1 MNRHKAREIAL
12 QMIFQM
18 DVGKNSW
25 EAAQYT
31 LESASLET
39 SLSSFASELAKG
51 VSEHEAE
58 LDNNISAF
66 IEDWDIGR
74 IARIDKSILR
84 LALFEIKY
92 LENIPVIVTINEAVE
107 LAKEYGGPDSWR
119 FVNGVLDNYRKKNK
133 IKADKSETV
142 KTPE

>member
-92 LENIPVIVTINEAVE
+92 LENIPVVVTINEAVE

>member
-1 MNRHKAREIAL
+1 
-12 QMIFQM
+12 MIFQM

-92 LENIPVIVTINEAVE
+92 LENIPVVVTINEAVE